1 MTDLLVALSYMHAN
15 GVVHRDVKPENML
28 IRLFQYCSLARMRN
42 SQALSGNGNIRL
54 SDFGVSEFIHKNSS
68 GDQLDLSSVTSGRG
82 TPSVPLSRSLPFPV
96 LSKSNCGIAVSR
108 RFEVF
113 NFSFVCPQAL
123 PLS

>member
-68 GDQLDLSSVTSGRG
+68 GDELDLSSVTSGRG
-82 TPSVPLSRSLPFPV
+82 TPSVR
-96 LSKSNCGIAVSR
+96 
-108 RFEVF
+108 
-113 NFSFVCPQAL
+113 SFVSLLAFPCSLKIQLRHRSFP
-123 PLS
+123 PF